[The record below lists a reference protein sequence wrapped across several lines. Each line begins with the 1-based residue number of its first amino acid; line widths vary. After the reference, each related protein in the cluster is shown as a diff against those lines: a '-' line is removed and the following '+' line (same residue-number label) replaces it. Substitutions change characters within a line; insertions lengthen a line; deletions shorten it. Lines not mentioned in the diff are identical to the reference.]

1 MATGGAFDVVALRS
15 NSLVET
21 GRDVVLRSSANGGL
35 GGLSEFGELSGL
47 GELSELSGLVGN
59 WFGNGGRLL
68 PPLLGNE
75 GGNELRSLNAGG
87 SVSSFGGA
95 SSRRVLSGGGELL
108 EYDATIA
115 RGWRF
120 KFVGG
125 SGSGKGISPASE
137 SFARTI
143 GAENSWLSASLRSA
157 EIG

>member
-1 MATGGAFDVVALRS
+1 MILAQGQAQAAAKENADSRHLFGNKGKGSGFGG
-15 NSLVET
+15 
-21 GRDVVLRSSANGGL
+21 
-35 GGLSEFGELSGL
+35 FGELSEFSG
-47 GELSELSGLVGN
+47 LSGLAGN

-95 SSRRVLSGGGELL
+95 SSRSVLSGDGELL

-143 GAENSWLSASLRSA
+143 GAKNSWLSASLRSA

>member
-1 MATGGAFDVVALRS
+1 VAALRS
-15 NSLVET
+15 NSLAET
-21 GRDVVLRSSANGGL
+21 GKDDVFRSSESGEFGGLNEFGELNEL
-35 GGLSEFGELSGL
+35 GGLSELGGL
-47 GELSELSGLVGN
+47 IGN
-59 WFGNGGRLL
+59 WFGNGWFGNEGRLL
-68 PPLLGNE
+68 PPLLENE

-87 SVSSFGGA
+87 SVSSLGGA
-95 SSRRVLSGGGELL
+95 SSRRVLSGDGELL

-143 GAENSWLSASLRSA
+143 GAKNSWLSASLRSA

>member
-1 MATGGAFDVVALRS
+1 M
-15 NSLVET
+15 
-21 GRDVVLRSSANGGL
+21 LRSSANGGL
-35 GGLSEFGELSGL
+35 GGLSEFGGFGGFGGF
-47 GELSELSGLVGN
+47 GELSEFSGLSGLAGN

-95 SSRRVLSGGGELL
+95 SSRSVLSGDGELL

-143 GAENSWLSASLRSA
+143 GAKNSWLSASLRSA